1 MMNSRVKLENLA
13 LKKGITQ
20 PHEKTSETL
29 AELLLL
35 NELLTKKELNIIA
48 KNLDIKKPHRIT
60 SNSLLNLLRDFL
72 VNKRL
77 NNLGLNKLTKRHVSI
92 NEVDRIQK
100 LNKLSHK
107 TLKELGKLEQ
117 VRNSDS
123 LS

>member
-1 MMNSRVKLENLA
+1 MNSRVKLENLA